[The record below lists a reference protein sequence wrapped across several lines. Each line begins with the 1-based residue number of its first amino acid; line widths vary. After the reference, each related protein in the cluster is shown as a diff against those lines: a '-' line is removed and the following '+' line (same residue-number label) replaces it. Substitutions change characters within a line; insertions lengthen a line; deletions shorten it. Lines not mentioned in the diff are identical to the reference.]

1 MLTLKPRTEQMG
13 RPAVLFT
20 RGPNLIRQPSAE
32 DLDAAHQLVSSARG
46 GRSGGDSSDERLRTV
61 DTHGP
66 SLDDRSTDFLA
77 VPSVTNGQ
85 AALSGQTCR
94 CEIHVSSSIVGGLL
108 TYCSNCG
115 TSSTP
120 LWRRSPTGTIIC
132 NACGL
137 YLKARNHSR
146 PTNFKKPSPSTIS
159 TLAGKRGRPSSLSP
173 SAESPVSNHLKQ
185 PSGSYR
191 APEHS
196 SGSCPGGG
204 QCNGAGGAETCS
216 GCPAFNNRL
225 AKTTNVIVTP
235 EPSPRD
241 TPESS
246 TVDGDRSEGTVLD
259 PEQTSPPEW
268 ETDVQQ
274 EPGQPEGGTSLLVA
288 CQNCGT
294 TVTPLWR
301 RDEAGHPICNACGL
315 YHKLHGAH
323 RPTAMKKSTIKRRKR
338 VVPALGDGSQEVAL
352 RSNDPR
358 NTTSSPGSPYLA
370 PSLPVHLERR
380 PPQHRRARPKSTING
395 EDQQPSPEAGN
406 FPERIVSRSPPT
418 IDFTGYKP
426 TSASTVS
433 TNGLGSSRKR
443 HLSLSDASA
452 EHHLANGHKN
462 DAGGESSKTTVDEMQ
477 LEPSLRRAKSPAT
490 TTEQT
495 HTPTTD
501 GESYKAERK
510 VQLQK
515 EIDGIREALR
525 MRERE
530 LEGLV

>member
-13 RPAVLFT
+13 RPADLFT

-46 GRSGGDSSDERLRTV
+46 GRSGAGSSDERPRTV

-66 SLDDRSTDFLA
+66 CLDDRSTDFLA

-85 AALSGQTCR
+85 AALSGQT
-94 CEIHVSSSIVGGLL
+94 
-108 TYCSNCG
+108 CSNCG

-159 TLAGKRGRPSSLSP
+159 TLTGKRGRPSSLSP
-173 SAESPVSNHLKQ
+173 SAESPVSNHSKQ
-185 PSGSYR
+185 PSRSYR

-204 QCNGAGGAETCS
+204 QCNGAGGAEACS
-216 GCPAFNNRL
+216 GCPAFNNRV
-225 AKTTNVIVTP
+225 AKTTNVIVAP

-246 TVDGDRSEGTVLD
+246 TVDGDRSESTVLD

-274 EPGQPEGGTSLLVA
+274 EPGQREGGTSLLVA

-338 VVPALGDGSQEVAL
+338 VVPASGDGSQEAAL
-352 RSNDPR
+352 RSNDAR
-358 NTTSSPGSPYLA
+358 NATSSPGSPYLA

-380 PPQHRRARPKSTING
+380 PPQHRRARPKSTSNG
-395 EDQQPSPEAGN
+395 EGQQPSPEGGD
-406 FPERIVSRSPPT
+406 FPERTVSRSPPT

-426 TSASTVS
+426 TSASASAVNS
-433 TNGLGSSRKR
+433 NGLDSSRKR
-443 HLSLSDASA
+443 QLSLSDASA

-462 DAGGESSKTTVDEMQ
+462 DTDSESSKTTVDEMQ

-495 HTPTTD
+495 HTPTAD

-510 VQLQK
+510 VQLQR

>member
-1 MLTLKPRTEQMG
+1 MLTLKPRMDQMG
-13 RPAVLFT
+13 RPTDLFT

-46 GRSGGDSSDERLRTV
+46 GRSGADSSDERPRTV

-66 SLDDRSTDFLA
+66 FLDDRSTDFLA

-85 AALSGQTCR
+85 AALLGQTCR
-94 CEIHVSSSIVGGLL
+94 WEIYVSASIVCGLL

-146 PTNFKKPSPSTIS
+146 PTNFKKPSLSTTS
-159 TLAGKRGRPSSLSP
+159 TSAGNRGRPSSLSP
-173 SAESPVSNHLKQ
+173 SAESSVSNHSRQ

-191 APEHS
+191 VPEHS

-204 QCNGAGGAETCS
+204 ECNGAGGSEACS

-225 AKTTNVIVTP
+225 AKSTNVIVTP
-235 EPSPRD
+235 EPSPCD

-246 TVDGDRSEGTVLD
+246 TVDGDRSEGTVPD

-268 ETDVQQ
+268 GTDVQQ
-274 EPGQPEGGTSLLVA
+274 EPCQTEGGTSLLVA

-338 VVPALGDGSQEVAL
+338 VVPASGDGSQEAAL

-380 PPQHRRARPKSTING
+380 PPQHRRARPKSTNKG
-395 EDQQPSPEAGN
+395 EDQQPSPEGGDI
-406 FPERIVSRSPPT
+406 PERTVSRPPPT

-426 TSASTVS
+426 ASAVS
-433 TNGLGSSRKR
+433 TNGLTNGRKR
-443 HLSLSDASA
+443 QLSLSNDSA
-452 EHHLANGHKN
+452 EESLTNGHNN
-462 DAGGESSKTTVDEMQ
+462 DTGNESSRTTVDEMQ
-477 LEPSLRRAKSPAT
+477 LDPSLRQANSSAT

-495 HTPTTD
+495 HAPTTD
-501 GESYKAERK
+501 RESYRAERK
-510 VQLQK
+510 VQLQR
-515 EIDGIREALR
+515 EIEGIREALR

-530 LEGLV
+530 LEDMV